1 MKMNKTVDSYII
13 RGKTK
18 TWKNTNNL
26 MFSTNLKWTDSL
38 RSWKPAT
45 SNTKAER
52 GGFSL

>member
-1 MKMNKTVDSYII
+1 MNKSIDIYIL
-13 RGKTK
+13 RVRTK
-18 TWKNTNNL
+18 TWKNTNNS

>member
-1 MKMNKTVDSYII
+1 MNKYVDNRIL
-13 RGKTK
+13 RVRTK
-18 TWKNTNNL
+18 TWKNTNNS

-45 SNTKAER
+45 SNTEAER